1 MPTRKTQGTL
11 KMEMPREL
19 ADLLGIVLDEKKP
32 AAPKKAPARPGFR
45 AELTDGI
52 VTITYDGATMGWINK
67 IRTPT
72 KEGKIFRAL
81 SVHGEVKHFYSLSTA
96 KEFICSRYN

>member
-1 MPTRKTQGTL
+1 
-11 KMEMPREL
+11 MEMPREL

-32 AAPKKAPARPGFR
+32 AAPKKAPARPGLG

-52 VTITYDGATMGWINK
+52 VTLTYDGSTMGWVNK
-67 IRTPT
+67 IRTQT
-72 KEGKIFRAL
+72 KEGKIYRAL
-81 SVHGEVKHFYSLSTA
+81 SVHGEVRHFYSLEAA